1 MAAIRIVFTATANK
15 AGKVTASAEKRAA
28 LLNSLGHGEDIL
40 AIALNA
46 KGGALKREAAAA
58 VGAQTLE
65 SLLASPTR
73 LTGRQGNTLK
83 GFLVAEYG
91 EARYNRAC
99 APGALEAMAHYLTT
113 VRHELLAAYGS
124 AETAKRQAALADK
137 IELLEF
143 RQKQLAALQALE
155 DADRAAQAQAVAD
168 ALTAAVAAAEGKA
181 ADTVTALDAAMVR
194 TAAATVAEEA
204 TTAKPAKPSTTKK
217 GEPKPIKGTAQAV
230 AA

>member
-1 MAAIRIVFTATANK
+1 MAAIRTVFTATANK

-113 VRHELLAAYGS
+113 VKHELLAAYGS

-168 ALTAAVAAAEGKA
+168 ALAASVAAAEGEPWP
-181 ADTVTALDAAMVR
+181 TALDAAMVR
-194 TAAATVAEEA
+194 TANAEDAT
-204 TTAKPAKPSTTKK
+204 PAKAKSSTTKK
-217 GEPKPIKGTAQAV
+217 GEPKPIKGTAHAV
-230 AA
+230 TA

>member
-1 MAAIRIVFTATANK
+1 MSNIRTVFTPATNK

-40 AIALNA
+40 ALALNA

-58 VGAQTLE
+58 VNAQTLE
-65 SLLASPTR
+65 GLLASPTR

-91 EARYNRAC
+91 EARYNRNS
-99 APGALEAMAHYLTT
+99 APGALEAMAHYLST

-124 AETAKRQAALADK
+124 AETAKRQAALAEK

-155 DADRAAQAQAVAD
+155 DADRAAQATTD
-168 ALTAAVAAAEGKA
+168 AEATATA
-181 ADTVTALDAAMVR
+181 TALDNAMVR
-194 TAAATVAEEA
+194 TASAEDATP
-204 TTAKPAKPSTTKK
+204 AKAKPSTTKK

>member
-1 MAAIRIVFTATANK
+1 MAAIRTVFTPVTNK

-46 KGGALKREAAAA
+46 KSGALKREAAAA

-91 EARYNRAC
+91 EARYNRAS
-99 APGALEAMAHYLTT
+99 APGALETMAHYLAT

-124 AETAKRQAALADK
+124 AETAKRQAALAEK

-168 ALTAAVAAAEGKA
+168 ALAAAVVAADGEP
-181 ADTVTALDAAMVR
+181 ADTVMALDAAMVR
-194 TAAATVAEEA
+194 TSSAEA
-204 TTAKPAKPSTTKK
+204 TTPATPAKATTKRGKPRAVK
-217 GEPKPIKGTAQAV
+217 GSAHAV
-230 AA
+230 TV